1 MIKKFISIKN
11 IGKLVNYSASGD
23 VEFKKLNIIYG
34 ENGSGKTTLCAILK
48 SLKTGNPD
56 YIIGRTSFH
65 STEAPSVNILLEGG
79 NAKFTDSS
87 WNCSLPE
94 LEIFDSSF
102 VAENVHAGHD
112 VHHYHKKSLH
122 SFAIGEEGVRLSGE
136 IQTCDAKIREINT
149 KLSELDKKLLR
160 HIIGLLSI
168 DDFIKLPKDDEI
180 EMKLQEKSNL
190 LKALEQA
197 EDIKSKNNLSE
208 IRLPEWSFESLKAVL
223 SISLED
229 VSKEADTLIKRHI
242 NECLDD
248 KGEEWLAYGFE
259 HVKENKCP
267 FCGQRFDGL
276 ELLEAYKQYFNEKY
290 VSFKTGLTYEL
301 KEVKDKVA
309 IERLINL
316 QKLIGTNETLLEYWK
331 QHITIESILPEQIF
345 EKTEQVWKALSDVV
359 IATIE
364 RKASNL
370 LEKVEPDEK
379 LVAAVNDIKKIETNI
394 DEYNQQIVLLNEKI
408 QKKKDSVES
417 GDLNR
422 AKAELSI
429 LQNQQKR
436 YEPDVI
442 SLCNEYIGV
451 KMEKAE
457 IESQKEQAKQ
467 RLNSVTDETIS
478 TYQEGINSYL
488 AKFGADFKIVEK
500 KTTYI
505 GGTPSVDYKIQIADR
520 TVPVGDANTPHRE
533 PCFRNTLS
541 DGDRSTLA
549 FVFFMARLDLDTNVS
564 AKAIFLD
571 DPINSLDIH
580 RKKATIQ
587 EIIRKANNVKQL
599 FILTHDPVFARAI
612 YDNDS
617 FEKAAIKCI
626 CVKRRGIDSTIHEWD
641 IEYET
646 ASDFYKSYSKIEKYM
661 EDGSGTP
668 LDVARCIRPVLEG
681 HLRRCFPTVF
691 KSSGT
696 LGKYISMIREADEAT
711 PIKSLQQYLAE
722 LEAINDYATEYQHD
736 RYDGTPVNDIA
747 LMSYLNRT
755 MSFLS
760 R

>member
-23 VEFKKLNIIYG
+23 VKFRKLNIIYG

-94 LEIFDSSF
+94 LEIFDPSF

-160 HIIGLLSI
+160 HINGSLPI
-168 DDFIKLPKDDEI
+168 DDFIKLPKDNAI
-180 EMKLQEKSNL
+180 ETKLQEKSNL

-197 EDIKSKNNLSE
+197 EDIKSKNKLSE
-208 IRLPEWSFESLKAVL
+208 ISLPDWSLESFKAVL
-223 SISLED
+223 TRSVED

-242 NECLDD
+242 YECLDD

-259 HVKENKCP
+259 HIKDSRCP
-267 FCGQRFDGL
+267 FCDQKLEGL
-276 ELLEAYKQYFNEKY
+276 ELIDAYRQYFNEKY
-290 VSFKTGLTYEL
+290 AEFKA
-301 KEVKDKVA
+301 EVISKLDEERDKVSV
-309 IERLINL
+309 EKLLGL
-316 QKLIGTNETLLEYWK
+316 QRLIGTNETLLEYWK
-331 QHITIESILPEQIF
+331 QHIVTESTLPEQIF
-345 EKTEQVWKALSDVV
+345 ERTEQGWKALLDVV

-370 LEKVEPDEK
+370 LEKVEPDEN
-379 LVAAVNDIKKIETNI
+379 LLAAVKDVKEIEATIN
-394 DEYNQQIVLLNEKI
+394 EYNQQIVLINEKI

-436 YEPDVI
+436 YEPDAI

-451 KMEKAE
+451 KREKAKV
-457 IESQKEQAKQ
+457 ESQKEQAKQ

-478 TYQEGINSYL
+478 KYEEGINSYL

-500 KTTYI
+500 KTKYI

-520 TVPVGDANTPHRE
+520 TVPLGDADTPYRE

-541 DGDRSTLA
+541 DGDKSTLA
-549 FVFFMARLDLDTNVS
+549 FAFFMARLDLDTNLS
-564 AKAIFLD
+564 LKAIILD
-571 DPINSLDIH
+571 DPIYSLDIH

-587 EIIRKANNVKQL
+587 EIIRKANHTKQL

-617 FEKAAIKCI
+617 FDKAVIKCI

-661 EDGSGTP
+661 EDRSGTS

-691 KSSGT
+691 KSSST

-711 PIKSLQQYLAE
+711 PIKSLQQYLTE

-747 LMSYLNRT
+747 LMSYLKRT

>member
-23 VEFKKLNIIYG
+23 VEFRKLNIIYG

-65 STEAPSVNILLEGG
+65 STEAPSVNILLEGE

-197 EDIKSKNNLSE
+197 KDIKSKNNLSE
-208 IRLPEWSFESLKAVL
+208 IRLPEWSFESFKAVL

-276 ELLEAYKQYFNEKY
+276 ELLEAYKQYFNENY

-345 EKTEQVWKALSDVV
+345 EKTEQVWKALSEIV

-379 LVAAVNDIKKIETNI
+379 LVAAVNDVKKIETNI

-451 KMEKAE
+451 EMEKAE

-520 TVPVGDANTPHRE
+520 TVPVGDADTPHRE

-541 DGDRSTLA
+541 DGDKSTLA
-549 FVFFMARLDLDTNVS
+549 FVFFMARLDLDPNLASKIVV
-564 AKAIFLD
+564 LD
-571 DPINSLDIH
+571 DPIHSLDIH
-580 RKKATIQ
+580 RRKATVQ
-587 EIIRKANNVKQL
+587 EIVRKAIAVKQMVV
-599 FILTHDPVFARAI
+599 LTHDPVFARSI
-612 YDNDS
+612 HDS
-617 FEKAAIKCI
+617 GSFDKANMRCLYIKKI
-626 CVKRRGIDSTIHEWD
+626 GEHSTIQDWD
-641 IEYET
+641 IETET
-646 ASDFYKSYSKIEKYM
+646 ASDFYKNYSAIEKYIQ
-661 EDGSGTP
+661 DGEGTP
-668 LDVARCIRPVLEG
+668 HAVARCIRPVLEG

-691 KSSGT
+691 KRAGS
-696 LGKYISMIREADEAT
+696 LGNYIGMIRSSAPSQ
-711 PIKSLQQYLAE
+711 PISSLQQHSGE
-722 LEAINDYATEYQHD
+722 LQDINDYTTETQHD
-736 RYDGTPVNDIA
+736 ECDPSLLSDSTLRSFI
-747 LMSYLNRT
+747 NRT
-755 MSFLS
+755 LMFLS